1 MPKKQGFSGEE
12 SHSLTRRR
20 LLAGAGVAGVGI
32 GLGGAGYLVGR
43 ESAEGSTHLDE
54 TVSFYGTRQAGI
66 ETPAQDRL
74 HFAAFDLTID
84 TADELRDLLREWSQA
99 ACVMTEG
106 KMVGDENN
114 TLLAPPDDTGETVGL
129 RPASLTITFGLGP
142 DLFEK
147 DGRDRFGLASK
158 RPHALR
164 QIDPLPS
171 DVLDLTRSGGDLCV
185 QACSDDPQVAFH
197 AVRNL
202 ARLGR
207 GAIVVRWS
215 QLGFGRTSSTT
226 RSQATPRNLMGFKDG
241 TKNLHAE
248 DTDAMQ
254 EFVWLGRGDD
264 VPWMTD
270 GTYMV
275 TRRIRM
281 LIEIWDRSPLV
292 DQEDTIGRQKYSGA
306 PLGEKDEFDP
316 LDLSARR
323 NGKLVIPKDA
333 HVRLAS
339 SELNGGTEILRR
351 GYSFTDGVVEEL
363 GEVDA
368 GLFFICFQKNPK
380 TQFEEIQRRL
390 GSSDALNEY
399 IKHTSSAV
407 FAVPPGT
414 RQGGYVG
421 EGLFT

>member
-1 MPKKQGFSGEE
+1 
-12 SHSLTRRR
+12 LI
-20 LLAGAGVAGVGI
+20 AGAGVAGVGI
-32 GLGGAGYLVGR
+32 GIGGAGYLIGR
-43 ESAEGSTHLDE
+43 ETADDSHLDE
-54 TVSFYGTRQAGI
+54 TVAFHGTRQAGI

-74 HFAAFDLTID
+74 HFASFDLTVT
-84 TADELRDLLREWSQA
+84 TAAELRDLLRGWSDA
-99 ACVMTEG
+99 ASKMTQG
-106 KMVGDENN
+106 KMVGENN
-114 TLLAPPDDTGETVGL
+114 NELLAPPDDTGETVGL
-129 RPASLTITFGLGP
+129 RPASLTVTFGLGP
-142 DLFEK
+142 DVFEQNGK
-147 DGRDRFGLASK
+147 DRFGLRSK

-164 QIDPLPS
+164 QIDPLPG
-171 DVLDLTRSGGDLCV
+171 DLLDPEHSGGDVCV

-207 GAIVVRWS
+207 GAVVMRWS

-241 TKNLHAE
+241 TRNLRAE
-248 DTDAMQ
+248 DTEAMQ
-254 EFVWLGRGDD
+254 RFVWLGAGDD
-264 VPWMTD
+264 VPWMTE

-281 LIEIWDRSPLV
+281 LIEIWDRSALL
-292 DQEDTIGRQKYSGA
+292 DQEDTIGRQKYTGA
-306 PLGEKDEFDP
+306 PLGETNEFDP
-316 LDLSARR
+316 LDLSARK

-339 SELNGGTEILRR
+339 SELNGGEEILRR

-363 GEVDA
+363 GELDA
-368 GLFFICFQKNPK
+368 GLFFICFQKSPK
-380 TQFEEIQRRL
+380 TQFEAIQRRL

-407 FAVPPGT
+407 FAVPPGA
-414 RQGGYVG
+414 RDGGYVG
-421 EGLFT
+421 EGLFS

>member
-1 MPKKQGFSGEE
+1 V
-12 SHSLTRRR
+12 
-20 LLAGAGVAGVGI
+20 AGAGAAGVGI
-32 GLGGAGYLVGR
+32 GLGGAGYLIGR
-43 ESAEGSTHLDE
+43 ETAEGSSHLDE
-54 TVSFYGTRQAGI
+54 IVPFHGNRQAGI

-74 HFAAFDLTID
+74 HFAAFDLTVES
-84 TADELRDLLREWSQA
+84 AAELRDLLREWSDA
-99 ACVMTEG
+99 AAEMTQGE
-106 KMVGDENN
+106 MVGDDNN
-114 TLLAPPDDTGETVGL
+114 QLLAPPDDTGETVGL
-129 RPASLTITFGLGP
+129 RPASLTVTFGLGP
-142 DLFEK
+142 DVFEK
-147 DGRDRFGLASK
+147 DGKDRFGLRSK

-164 QIDPLPS
+164 QIDPLPG
-171 DVLDLTRSGGDLCV
+171 DLLDPEHSGGDLCV
-185 QACSDDPQVAFH
+185 QACSNDPQVAFH

-207 GAIVVRWS
+207 GAVVMRWS

-241 TKNLHAE
+241 TRNLRAE
-248 DTDAMQ
+248 DTEAM
-254 EFVWLGRGDD
+254 ERFVWLGEGDD
-264 VPWMTD
+264 VPWMTE
-270 GTYMV
+270 GTYIV

-281 LIEIWDRSPLV
+281 LIEIWDRSALL

-339 SELNGGTEILRR
+339 SEVNGGSEILRR

-363 GEVDA
+363 GELDA
-368 GLFFICFQKNPK
+368 GLFFICFQRNPK
-380 TQFEEIQRRL
+380 SQFEAIQRRL
-390 GSSDALNEY
+390 GSIDALNEY

-407 FAVPPGT
+407 FAIPPGA
-414 RQGGYVG
+414 REGGYVG
-421 EGLFT
+421 EGLFS

>member
-1 MPKKQGFSGEE
+1 MTAE
-12 SHSLTRRR
+12 SDGITRRR
-20 LLAGAGVAGVGI
+20 LIAGAGVAGVGI
-32 GLGGAGYLVGR
+32 GIGGAGYLIGR
-43 ESAEGSTHLDE
+43 ETADDSHLDE
-54 TVSFYGTRQAGI
+54 TVAFHGTRQAGI

-74 HFAAFDLTID
+74 HFASFDLTVT
-84 TADELRDLLREWSQA
+84 TAAELRDLLRGWSDA
-99 ACVMTEG
+99 ASKMTQG
-106 KMVGDENN
+106 KMVGENN
-114 TLLAPPDDTGETVGL
+114 NELLAPPDDTGETVGL
-129 RPASLTITFGLGP
+129 RPASLTVTFGLGP
-142 DLFEK
+142 DVFEQNGK
-147 DGRDRFGLASK
+147 DRFGLRSK

-164 QIDPLPS
+164 QIDPLPG
-171 DVLDLTRSGGDLCV
+171 DLLDPEHSGGDVCV

-207 GAIVVRWS
+207 GAVVMRWS

-241 TKNLHAE
+241 TRNLRAE
-248 DTDAMQ
+248 DTEAMQ
-254 EFVWLGRGDD
+254 RFVWLGAGDD
-264 VPWMTD
+264 VPWMTE

-281 LIEIWDRSPLV
+281 LIEIWDRSALL
-292 DQEDTIGRQKYSGA
+292 DQEDTIGRQKYTGA
-306 PLGEKDEFDP
+306 PLGETNEFDP
-316 LDLSARR
+316 LDLSARK

-339 SELNGGTEILRR
+339 SELNGGEEILRR

-363 GEVDA
+363 GELDA
-368 GLFFICFQKNPK
+368 GLFFICFQKSPK
-380 TQFEEIQRRL
+380 TQFEAIQRRL

-407 FAVPPGT
+407 FAVPPGA
-414 RQGGYVG
+414 RDGGYVG
-421 EGLFT
+421 EGLFS